1 MRSRTSA
8 LPQRTARILGS
19 VLPTAA
25 PYPLDKA
32 PEHRRQRAVCLA
44 ALWVFLAV
52 VLIGTSPFEE
62 WAFSSAIGGGDLLN
76 QLIYLTLFAL
86 LLFGTGRLS
95 RRGLLPVPIGL
106 CLVLGY
112 CAISVLWAVDPLI
125 SARRLA
131 LAGLTI
137 WICFRLTLALG
148 PERLLRTLRVAL
160 IGLLVINFL
169 VVFLTPYGVHPEVF
183 GDESLVAGN
192 WRGIIPHKNIAG
204 AACAFTI
211 LLMVFDNR
219 QFSRLVSAVVIVG
232 ALIFLYYSQ
241 AKTSQGIL
249 ALALAL
255 GFLVRGYSPNF
266 RALFALFLVI
276 LLGLAIQILSVN
288 SALVRDMLNDPS
300 MLTGRT
306 AIWPLLLEYIA
317 ERPFT
322 GAGFG
327 SFWQIGDASPIW
339 WLTSGWVARFAAH
352 GHNGY
357 LDLAATIGIPG
368 MVLAVVALLLW
379 PGLRLMLSFAI
390 GARRRALL
398 LALLTFCAG
407 HNLTESSLMNGA
419 AVVQVFLLF
428 TIAIIYF
435 HSEGSDGAHQRIAAR
450 ARRLLGFGR
459 GAQRAVAPGGSHPAR
474 AGRSLAHS
482 PHHSSREA

>member
-1 MRSRTSA
+1 MRSRLSA
-8 LPQRTARILGS
+8 LPA
-19 VLPTAA
+19 TAA
-25 PYPLDKA
+25 PMPRSAIAGAMPSRIDEA
-32 PEHRRQRAVCLA
+32 PAHRRQRTVCLA
-44 ALWVFLAV
+44 ALWGFLAV

-62 WAFSSAIGGGDLLN
+62 WAFSGAIGAGDLLN
-76 QLIYLTLFAL
+76 QLIYLVLFAL

-95 RRGLLPVPIGL
+95 RRGLLPIPLGL

-112 CAISVLWAVDPLI
+112 CAISILWAVDPLI

-131 LAGLTI
+131 LAGLTV

-148 PERLLRTLRVAL
+148 PERLLRTLRIAL

-232 ALIFLYYSQ
+232 ALVFLYYSQ

-249 ALALAL
+249 VLALAL
-255 GFLVRGYSPNF
+255 GWLARGYSPNF
-266 RALFALFLVI
+266 RGIFALLLVI
-276 LLGLAIQILSVN
+276 LVGLGIQLLSVN
-288 SALVRDMLNDPS
+288 SALVRDMLNDPA

-357 LDLAATIGIPG
+357 LDLAATIGLPG
-368 MVLAVVALLLW
+368 MALAVAALLLW
-379 PGLRLMLSFAI
+379 PGLRLMLSFGI
-390 GARRRALL
+390 GAKRRALL

-407 HNLTESSLMNGA
+407 HNLTESSLLNGA

-435 HSEGSDGAHQRIAAR
+435 HSDASEGAHQRIAAR
-450 ARRLLGFGR
+450 ARRILGLGR
-459 GAQRAVAPGGSHPAR
+459 TRGVSPPAAAR
-474 AGRSLAHS
+474 VGTQT
-482 PHHSSREA
+482 SRVVRQQPVSRDA

>member
-1 MRSRTSA
+1 MRVSFPPLVRPMVPA
-8 LPQRTARILGS
+8 LRAPVPAR
-19 VLPTAA
+19 
-25 PYPLDKA
+25 LDET
-32 PEHRRQRAVCLA
+32 PEHRRRRVVSLAV
-44 ALWVFLAV
+44 LWGFLAV
-52 VLIGTSPFEE
+52 VLVGTSPFEE
-62 WAFSSAIGGGDLLN
+62 WAFSAPIGSGDLLN
-76 QLIYLTLFAL
+76 QLIYLLLFGL

-95 RRGLLPVPIGL
+95 RRGLFPIPFGL
-106 CLVLGY
+106 CLVLAY
-112 CAISVLWAVDPLI
+112 CAVSILWAVDPLI

-131 LAGLTI
+131 LAALTV
-137 WICFRLTLALG
+137 WICFRLAGALG
-148 PERLLRTLRVAL
+148 PERLLRTLRTAL

-192 WRGIIPHKNIAG
+192 WRGIIPHKNITG
-204 AACAFTI
+204 AVCAFTI

-219 QFSRLVSAVVIVG
+219 QYSRLLSGAVIVG
-232 ALIFLYYSQ
+232 ALIFLYYSE

-249 ALALAL
+249 LLALAMGWL
-255 GFLVRGYSPNF
+255 IRGYSPNF
-266 RALFALFLVI
+266 RGIAALFIAI
-276 LLGLAIQILSVN
+276 LLGLAIQLLSVN
-288 SALVRDMLNDPS
+288 SAVIRDMLNDPA

-306 AIWPLLLEYIA
+306 AIWPLLLEYIG

-357 LDLAATIGIPG
+357 LDLAATIGVPG
-368 MVLAVVALLLW
+368 LALAVVAFLLW
-379 PGLRLMLSFAI
+379 PGLRLMLSFGI
-390 GARRRALL
+390 ERRRRSLL

-407 HNLTESSLMNGA
+407 HNLTESSLLNGA

-435 HSEGSDGAHQRIAAR
+435 HSQGSEGAHQRIAAR
-450 ARRLLGFGR
+450 AHRIFGLGAR
-459 GAQRAVAPGGSHPAR
+459 GSASIGPQRAPAISR
-474 AGRSLAHS
+474 AQQN
-482 PHHSSREA
+482 SSTEG

>member
-1 MRSRTSA
+1 MRAPTLDPARSA
-8 LPQRTARILGS
+8 SAAFGPVVYAR
-19 VLPTAA
+19 
-25 PYPLDKA
+25 LDAA
-32 PEHRRQRAVCLA
+32 PEHRRRRAVSLA
-44 ALWVFLAV
+44 ALWAFLAV

-62 WAFSSAIGGGDLLN
+62 WAFSSAIGSGDLLN
-76 QLIYLTLFAL
+76 QIIYLLLFGL
-86 LLFGTGRLS
+86 LLFGTGRLT
-95 RRGLLPVPIGL
+95 RRGLLPVPFGL

-131 LAGLTI
+131 LAALTI
-137 WICFRLTLALG
+137 WICFRLAGALG
-148 PERLLRTLRVAL
+148 PERLLRTLRIAL
-160 IGLLVINFL
+160 VGLLGINFL

-183 GDESLVAGN
+183 GDASLVAGN
-192 WRGIIPHKNIAG
+192 WRGIIPHKNITG
-204 AACAFTI
+204 AVCAFTI

-219 QFSRLVSAVVIVG
+219 QFSRLVSAAVIVG

-249 ALALAL
+249 LLALAMGWL
-255 GFLVRGYSPNF
+255 IRGYSPNF
-266 RALFALFLVI
+266 RGLAALFVAI

-288 SALVRDMLNDPS
+288 SALIRDLLNDPA

-306 AIWPLLLEYIA
+306 AIWPLLLEYIG

-327 SFWQIGDASPIW
+327 SFWQIGDKSPIW

-368 MVLAVVALLLW
+368 LLLAVTALLLW
-379 PGLRLMLSFAI
+379 PGLRLMLSFGI
-390 GARRRALL
+390 EPRRRSLL
-398 LALLTFCAG
+398 FALLTFCAG
-407 HNLTESSLMNGA
+407 HNVTESSLLNGA

-435 HSEGSDGAHQRIAAR
+435 HSQGSAGVHQRLAAR
-450 ARRLLGFGR
+450 AHRMFGLGPR
-459 GAQRAVAPGGSHPAR
+459 GAHRRVPDRVPAQTRSQQDAVH
-474 AGRSLAHS
+474 AG
-482 PHHSSREA
+482 